1 MKRLSLF
8 ENCIMKRFDKN
19 LQNLCQDFSCGNS
32 DLDDFFKNDAIK
44 YSEDLMGKTYCWLT
58 DTKPYKIV
66 ALVTLANDSIKNNFL
81 ERPTRNRINRS
92 VANHKRG
99 RSYPATLIGR
109 LGVNVNYQGDHI
121 GSQVIEFLKDWFCD
135 DENKT
140 GCRFLVVDAYNNE
153 KTQHFYAK
161 NGFKFLHRS
170 EDEERR
176 YYAIQDSKPI
186 LTRLMFMDLIDNT

>member
-66 ALVTLANDSIKNNFL
+66 ALVTLARRRRTALLCYPRFKTNPHKINVHRF
-81 ERPTRNRINRS
+81 NRQQLS
-92 VANHKRG
+92 KTPV
-99 RSYPATLIGR
+99 TLTC
-109 LGVNVNYQGDHI
+109 LY
-121 GSQVIEFLKDWFCD
+121 
-135 DENKT
+135 
-140 GCRFLVVDAYNNE
+140 
-153 KTQHFYAK
+153 
-161 NGFKFLHRS
+161 
-170 EDEERR
+170 
-176 YYAIQDSKPI
+176 
-186 LTRLMFMDLIDNT
+186 